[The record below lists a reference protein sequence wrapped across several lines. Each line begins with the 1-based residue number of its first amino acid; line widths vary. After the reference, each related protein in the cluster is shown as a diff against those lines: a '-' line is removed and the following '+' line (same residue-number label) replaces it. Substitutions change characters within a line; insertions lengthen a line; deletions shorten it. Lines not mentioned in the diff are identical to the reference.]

1 MERCLGRFRTMNH
14 IDTKPAS
21 RRRAEQG
28 STLLVCIV
36 MAMVL
41 AIVISSLLSMLTSEF
56 RLTHRSIQYA
66 EAFSLAE
73 AGLEEGIAM
82 VSYGNGNWASEG
94 WSSSGSSYTKT
105 VSNFASIASSQVIG
119 TYAVTVDDP
128 NGSNPTITGVG
139 TVSGSTFSTPVIRSL
154 KITLSGSSLFNW
166 GLRAQGQISLNG
178 NAKVDSFDSSNP
190 SYSSYNYGLGYGT
203 YTSSKRK
210 DNGDVA
216 TNGGSSGI
224 VNLNGNAGI
233 YGNVNTGSSGTV
245 TGNGNA
251 FVGWL
256 TNAPS
261 GVIQSGRVS
270 HTANMDFAAA
280 SVPFGSGISLG
291 NYSLSG
297 NGSATIA
304 GGAGSTPVD
313 YTASTFSISGNRSVT
328 INGYVRIHVTGNM
341 STSGNGRIILS
352 TGSKLEFYVAG
363 TSSLSGNGVQNNAG
377 TAEKFQLYS
386 LNSSSVSISGNGDLT
401 GIIYAPD
408 SSVSISG
415 NGDLV
420 GAVVGN
426 TISINGNGEI
436 HYDEAL
442 KNVGGSNKKSVV
454 SWQEL

>member
-1 MERCLGRFRTMNH
+1 MNNA
-14 IDTKPAS
+14 DPQPP
-21 RRRAEQG
+21 RRRQG
-28 STLLVCIV
+28 EEGNTLLMC
-36 MAMVL
+36 MVL
-41 AIVISSLLSMLTSEF
+41 ALILAVAISSLLSMLTTEF
-56 RLTHRSIQYA
+56 RLTQRSVQYS

-82 VSYGNGNWASEG
+82 LSYGNGNWSGQG
-94 WSSSGSSYTKT
+94 WSSTGSGYTKT
-105 VSNFASIASSQVIG
+105 VSNFTSIASSQGIG
-119 TYAVTVDDP
+119 TYTVTINDP
-128 NGSNPTITGVG
+128 SGSNPTILGVG
-139 TVSGSTFSTPVIRSL
+139 SVSGSTFSSPSTRSL

-166 GLRAQGQISLNG
+166 GLRAKGQISLNG
-178 NAKVDSFDSSNP
+178 NAIVDSFDSSNA
-190 SYSSYNYGLGYGT
+190 SYSSYNYSLGYGT

-216 TNGGSSGI
+216 SNGGSSGI

-233 YGNVNTGSSGTV
+233 YGNVNTGASGTV

-251 FVGWL
+251 FVGYI

-261 GVIQSGRVS
+261 GVIQSSRVS
-270 HTANMDFAAA
+270 HTSNMDFPAAT
-280 SVPFGSGISLG
+280 SPFSSGISLG

-297 NGSATIA
+297 NGANTIV
-304 GGAGSTPVD
+304 GGIGSTPVD
-313 YTASTFSISGNRSVT
+313 YTASTFSIAGNRSLTVT
-328 INGYVRIHVTGNM
+328 GYARVYVTGNM
-341 STSGNGRIILS
+341 STSGNGRIIVAS
-352 TGSKLEFYVAG
+352 GGKVEFYVAG
-363 TSSLSGNGVQNNAG
+363 TSSLAGNGVQNNAG

-386 LNSSSVSISGNGDLT
+386 LNSSSVSVSGNGDLT
-401 GIIYAPD
+401 GIIYAPN
-408 SSVSISG
+408 SSISISG